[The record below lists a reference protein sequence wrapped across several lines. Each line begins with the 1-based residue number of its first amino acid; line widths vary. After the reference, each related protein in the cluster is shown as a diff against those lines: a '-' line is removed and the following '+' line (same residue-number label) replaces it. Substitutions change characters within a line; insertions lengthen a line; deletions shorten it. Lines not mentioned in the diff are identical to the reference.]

1 VDAVA
6 SAMAKAALDSSLT
19 ANAEADG
26 TAAINAAADQPKAK
40 ALSEFLA
47 ATSKNIQTLAKT

>member
-1 VDAVA
+1 
-6 SAMAKAALDSSLT
+6 MAKAALDSSLT

-26 TAAINAAADQPKAK
+26 TASINEAAGQPEAT

-47 ATSKNIQTLAKT
+47 ATSKNLQTLAKT